1 MTQPSVAED
10 VFRRIRADRE
20 DLRRRW
26 HAEGIYGRETL
37 NDVWL
42 SGSLRYP
49 DRYQE
54 FYSAERPTRRLT
66 LAERHELARAY
77 AARLQHLGIRRG
89 DVVAVQMPGW
99 WEASV
104 LSQAIIAAGATLLP
118 ILHHNGPAD
127 VAFVLAKAK
136 ARMLIV
142 PERAQNVDYLA
153 RLEALGSTPDLEHVL
168 VVGERRQGRSLN
180 WSDFLARPSDAF
192 ELPEVDADDVC
203 VLLFTSGTTS
213 QPKGVRHTH
222 NSIIAESRTFGRR
235 LDPANPLILVTAPYG
250 HIGSVL
256 DLARGPLTGVSTV
269 VRDRW
274 DAAECLDLISRCRP
288 SSMTGVPFQML
299 TLLQLVDQGLG
310 DISSLKTFGLGAT
323 SISPE
328 HVHLLE
334 KYGIRGS
341 RGYGST
347 EHPTISGA
355 EPGDPLEKRATTDG
369 RLMPNVEV
377 KLVDDDGQVV
387 PPGQPGE
394 LASRGPDLFV
404 GYIDEQQ
411 DRDVFLPGGWFLT
424 GDIVVRDAEGYI
436 SVVDRKKDIIIRG
449 GENLSSKEIEDAL
462 AAHPAVMEAAAVGI
476 PDAMYGEKVC
486 AFVTL
491 RDGQGLTLE
500 AARAHFVQLGLA
512 KLKMPERLEIVA
524 ELPRTPQGK
533 IRKVDLRAAVLEA

>member
-1 MTQPSVAED
+1 MTQAPLED
-10 VFRRIRADRE
+10 VLQRIRADRE
-20 DLRRRW
+20 GLRRRW
-26 HAEGIYGRETL
+26 HAEGLYGRETL
-37 NDVWL
+37 NDIWL
-42 SGSLRYP
+42 AGSRRHP
-49 DRYQE
+49 NRYQE
-54 FYSAERPTRRLT
+54 FYSAERPVSRLT
-66 LAERHELARAY
+66 LADKHQLARAY
-77 AARLQHLGIRRG
+77 ATRLQRLGIRKG

-99 WEASV
+99 WEATV

-127 VAFVLAKAK
+127 VAFVLAKARAK
-136 ARMLIV
+136 MLIV
-142 PERAQNVDYLA
+142 PERAQNVDYLE
-153 RLEALGSTPDLEHVL
+153 RLEALGSPPDLEHVL
-168 VVGERRQGRSLN
+168 VVGERRRGRSLN
-180 WSDFLARPSDAF
+180 WNDFLALPSDAF
-192 ELPEVDADDVC
+192 EDPEMDADDVC
-203 VLLFTSGTTS
+203 VLMFTSGTTS
-213 QPKGVRHTH
+213 RPKGVRHTH
-222 NSIIAESRTFGRR
+222 NSIIAECRTFGRR
-235 LDPANPLILVTAPYG
+235 VDPENPLILVTAPYG

-256 DLARGPLTGVSTV
+256 DLARGPLTGVSTI

-274 DAAECLDLISRCRP
+274 EAAACLDLISRCGPR
-288 SSMTGVPFQML
+288 SMTGVPFQML

-328 HVHLLE
+328 HVYLLE

-347 EHPTISGA
+347 EHPTVSGA
-355 EPGDPLEKRATTDG
+355 EPDDPLEKRATTDG
-369 RLMPNVEV
+369 RVMPNVEV
-377 KLVDDDGQVV
+377 KLVDDEGREV
-387 PPGQPGE
+387 PEGQPGE

-404 GYIDEQQ
+404 GYSDETL

-424 GDIVVRDAEGYI
+424 GDIVVRDATGYI

-462 AAHPAVMEAAAVGI
+462 AAHPAVMEAAAVGV
-476 PDAMYGEKVC
+476 PDPLYGEKVC

-491 RDGQGLTLE
+491 REGQALTLD
-500 AARAHFVQLGLA
+500 AARAHFAQRGLA

-533 IRKVDLRAAVLEA
+533 IRKVDLRDAALKS